1 MRRFHASTQEQDSNP
16 NSSSNSLFR
25 EINIPFFKRFQ
36 RLVEDLRQI
45 KHLIASWDHIIIISY
60 QIWRSTSPKSPTS
73 MRRWRQGHGLLR
85 TILHPSENISCSFF
99 QIFHHDH
106 LNAIMTPEG
115 NHCIRIH
122 WMEAPVSLWFKTKQK
137 KTKRK
142 KNAQN

>member
-1 MRRFHASTQEQDSNP
+1 MNLTNP

-106 LNAIMTPEG
+106 LNAIMTPEEMLKLI
-115 NHCIRIH
+115 N
-122 WMEAPVSLWFKTKQK
+122 
-137 KTKRK
+137 KRK
-142 KNAQN
+142 HNQREVHEMNLFCDFRRAVVRRSQ